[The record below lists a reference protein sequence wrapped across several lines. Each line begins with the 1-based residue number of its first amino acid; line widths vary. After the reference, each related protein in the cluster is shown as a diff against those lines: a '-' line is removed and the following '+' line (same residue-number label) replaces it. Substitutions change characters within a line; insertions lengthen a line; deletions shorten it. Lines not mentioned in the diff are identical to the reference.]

1 MNAAYWF
8 NMNEILKGISKVSIQ
23 IINDPSKDLPIAK
36 RYIIIIRSSKYF
48 RITGKGLKML

>member
-48 RITGKGLKML
+48 RNTGKGLKML